1 MDAWMEVGKD
11 LLAVAGVILI
21 IYQLGNALFKITTP
35 AVSLKKQI
43 EKHETRL
50 NDMDV
55 YFKNDLERF
64 KVIEATLNGLLQSN
78 VSMMN
83 HMIDGN
89 NIERMKKTR
98 DDLVTLMKD
107 I

>member
-21 IYQLGNALFKITTP
+21 IYQVGIAMFKITTP
-35 AVSLKKQI
+35 AVSLKKEI
-43 EKHETRL
+43 EKHGDRL
-50 NDMDV
+50 DDMDV

-64 KVIEATLNGLLQSN
+64 KAINATLNGLLQAN

-89 NIERMKKTR
+89 NTERMKKTR
-98 DDLVTLMKD
+98 DDLVSLMKD